1 VKKLKN
7 TIQDLERKL
16 EKIKK
21 PRRNTTLDIKHL
33 EKRSGVI
40 DASITNR
47 IQKIEKR
54 FSGAEDTIENIDT
67 TFKENAKFKNLQT
80 PNIQE
85 TRKK

>member
-1 VKKLKN
+1 MELNK
-7 TIQDLERKL
+7 TIQDLKIEVKT
-16 EKIKK
+16 IKK
-21 PRRNTTLDIKHL
+21 TQKETTLEIETLGK
-33 EKRSGVI
+33 KPGTT
-40 DASITNR
+40 DASISNR